1 MNKIG
6 RNDFIGKKERSIWKN
21 LGLALVYTPVVTI
34 VGLVIITL
42 FGALDYAI
50 TKVQS
55 AGYWWLLLIVGYI
68 ISLVYVIC
76 EPKIRLN
83 HERKKV
89 VNALI
94 LYWEEQLENQNKL
107 PKSGIDI
114 ELLRES
120 PLERI
125 KVLALF
131 ERTRESLLERIKV
144 GAWFDPELWNEYFP
158 DEKYSKYLFGIVDNF
173 IAHLEHMAKK
183 YGKK

>member
-1 MNKIG
+1 MNEIN
-6 RNDFIGKKERSIWKN
+6 RNGFIGKKERSIWKN
-21 LGLALVYTPVVTI
+21 LGLALATTPMVAI

-42 FGALDYAI
+42 FGVLDNAI
-50 TKVQS
+50 TKIQS
-55 AGYWWLLLIVGYI
+55 AGYWWLLLIVAYI
-68 ISLVYVIC
+68 ISLVYILC

-94 LYWEEQLENQNKL
+94 LYWEEKYEKQNKL
-107 PKSGIDI
+107 PKLGLDI
-114 ELLRES
+114 EWTREN

-131 ERTRESLLERIKV
+131 ERTRESLLERIEV
-144 GAWFDPELWNEYFP
+144 GAWFKPELWNEYFP
-158 DEKYSKYLFGIVDNF
+158 DEKYSKHLFGIVDNF

>member
-1 MNKIG
+1 MSEINCNDFID
-6 RNDFIGKKERSIWKN
+6 DFIGKKERSIWKN
-21 LGLALVYTPVVTI
+21 LGLALAYTLQVTI

-42 FGALDYAI
+42 FGVLDNAI
-50 TKVQS
+50 TKIQS

-68 ISLVYVIC
+68 ISLVYILC

-94 LYWEEQLENQNKL
+94 LYWEEQLEKQNKL

-114 ELLRES
+114 EW
-120 PLERI
+120 
-125 KVLALF
+125 
-131 ERTRESLLERIKV
+131 TRERLLERIKV
-144 GAWFDPELWNEYFP
+144 WAWFDPELWNEYYP

-173 IAHLEHMAKK
+173 IAHLQCLQKK